1 MWRDDPPVLLCVCD
15 IYMYENAKCV
25 VVFFVYSR
33 IVINWKRWTL
43 KNVYK

>member
-25 VVFFVYSR
+25 VVFVYSR